1 MKKDRVRDYATA
13 AFRDYAVASKSAGNT
28 TESQR
33 EDMTAV
39 ENMLKYFSTVK
50 PSVVSAV
57 KAVYFTDASLPFRK
71 NTITLRVRNF
81 AILEH
86 SNERDVY
93 RDLKAARQKFAEYR
107 GLTVG

>member
-13 AFRDYAVASKSAGNT
+13 AFRDYAVAAKSAKNV

-33 EDMTAV
+33 EDMAAV
-39 ENMLKYFSTVK
+39 ENMLKYFSAVK

-57 KAVYFTDASLPFRK
+57 KAVYFTDAGLPLRK
-71 NTITLRVRNF
+71 KAISSRVLDF